1 LAHVFLD
8 DGSTL
13 THVATLGAPD
23 AAEDDEFGYAV
34 AVDGATIV
42 VGAPGDDDA
51 GTSSGSAYI
60 YQGASFVAKLTASD
74 AAANHSFGRT
84 VAIDGDTV
92 VIGWGGLEAVYVFER
107 HHGGPNNWGEVKKL
121 TPPEP
126 SLAFGWAVAISGD
139 LIVVGAPYDANDV
152 PYGGAA
158 HIFERDEGGPG
169 QWGRIAKIILDPPD
183 AWSLLGRSVSID
195 GSTVILGRDTG
206 DMNGAAHIYERDQ
219 GGPDQWGLVAS
230 LFDFSDP
237 YGTIKF
243 GWSVSIR
250 GDIAVAGAPSGYDGN
265 CDPGTVYV
273 YQRDHGGPDNWGRIA
288 RMSDPDMWQADYL
301 GHSVSIDGARVVM
314 GAPGPSFSCCS
325 DCPGWARTVFTTTAT
340 SPTARVSTATK
351 TGSRTSATL
360 TTARAS
366 TSTTTGFRT
375 NASALEIAAFPP
387 TGSST
392 FLTSWRCS
400 PNGTTWDRPATSTV
414 AALGSPTSWRCWLT
428 GGRALD
434 RRAIGRRLL
443 TAGLRFA
450 VLHSINRPWP
460 GPPAAASRP
469 GPRPRHRSAGA
480 VIVLADHSAGV
491 GSND

>member
-1 LAHVFLD
+1 MANDAFGWSIAKRGLRVVVGAPGADTACIPACDTGLAHVFLD

-325 DCPGWARTVFTTTAT
+325 DCPGWAYAVDLDVCAETLIDCNENGLHDDCDIADGT
-340 SPTARVSTATK
+340 SLDCNENGVPDECDIDDGTSLDINDNGVPDECECIGDCSLPADGVVNVSDFLAML
-351 TGSRTSATL
+351 SQWD
-360 TTARAS
+360 
-366 TSTTTGFRT
+366 
-375 NASALEIAAFPP
+375 NV
-387 TGSST
+387 GSS
-392 FLTSWRCS
+392 CDI
-400 PNGTTWDRPATSTV
+400 NG
-414 AALGSPTSWRCWLT
+414 G
-428 GGRALD
+428 
-434 RRAIGRRLL
+434 
-443 TAGLRFA
+443 
-450 VLHSINRPWP
+450 
-460 GPPAAASRP
+460 
-469 GPRPRHRSAGA
+469 
-480 VIVLADHSAGV
+480 GV
-491 GSND
+491 GVTDFLALLAHWGPCP